1 MSMMRRA
8 ARRLLLLG
16 LVPFGACA
24 YDPPMRA
31 DHGSAPYQTDLRTCR
46 KDGTAAADKRTKAYG
61 YLFLSYPVSYPI
73 VRRQE
78 IRKCMQ
84 GKGYVVAS

>member
-1 MSMMRRA
+1 MRNSLALLA
-8 ARRLLLLG
+8 ALLTLA
-16 LVPFGACA
+16 ACA

-31 DHGSAPYQTDLRTCR
+31 DHQSAQYRADLKTCQ
-46 KDGTAAADKRTKAYG
+46 KDGTAAADKRSKAFG

-84 GKGYVVAS
+84 GRGYALSS